1 MKFHPNSIL
10 TVDDIRDVEEA
21 VLNAVIN
28 GYELEDISLGEMVD
42 SGVEFKF
49 DIDDL
54 ETFDLGL
61 IDKAFERVFF
71 LYTEAKTYEVG
82 GAVRDRLMGRVA
94 KDTDYCVV
102 GATPEKMLKHG
113 FVQVGAA
120 FPVFLHPATR
130 DEYAL
135 ARRERKTGDGYHGFE
150 VEFGTDVTIEE
161 DLGRRDLTIN
171 AIAYDNVDAIL
182 IDPFKGVE
190 DIEIGRL
197 RMVDAGAFAEDPLRV
212 VRVLRFAAR
221 YKGFII
227 DSDTWMTMR
236 AMMPTLKELP
246 SERFHAELVK
256 LYEDVGMDA
265 SCLDIFWTEVA
276 NLDFAAHVPF
286 FKGFD
291 SRAIMT
297 MSERYN
303 MLLRMKDKVSTVVTP
318 IDVLNV
324 SMCDVIGITEDALH
338 FFSEVKALKA
348 VADEVEKLMLAPVLN
363 EDEIM
368 TGLTKAYLKLRIHQQ
383 DNDTLARLGDL
394 LSVANGTQYMTFLRD
409 MGKRWAE
416 VKADQFPG
424 LEGKQLGEAIFTARK
439 NIFLEIAKGE

>member
-150 VEFGTDVTIEE
+150 VEFDPSACGCLNPELRDKFIALGFNTDDDYSIS
-161 DLGRRDLTIN
+161 DLM
-171 AIAYDNVDAIL
+171 A
-182 IDPFKGVE
+182 
-190 DIEIGRL
+190 
-197 RMVDAGAFAEDPLRV
+197 
-212 VRVLRFAAR
+212 AAR
-221 YKGFII
+221 
-227 DSDTWMTMR
+227 R
-236 AMMPTLKELP
+236 
-246 SERFHAELVK
+246 
-256 LYEDVGMDA
+256 
-265 SCLDIFWTEVA
+265 
-276 NLDFAAHVPF
+276 
-286 FKGFD
+286 
-291 SRAIMT
+291 
-297 MSERYN
+297 
-303 MLLRMKDKVSTVVTP
+303 
-318 IDVLNV
+318 
-324 SMCDVIGITEDALH
+324 IGL
-338 FFSEVKALKA
+338 
-348 VADEVEKLMLAPVLN
+348 
-363 EDEIM
+363 
-368 TGLTKAYLKLRIHQQ
+368 
-383 DNDTLARLGDL
+383 
-394 LSVANGTQYMTFLRD
+394 
-409 MGKRWAE
+409 
-416 VKADQFPG
+416 
-424 LEGKQLGEAIFTARK
+424 
-439 NIFLEIAKGE
+439 